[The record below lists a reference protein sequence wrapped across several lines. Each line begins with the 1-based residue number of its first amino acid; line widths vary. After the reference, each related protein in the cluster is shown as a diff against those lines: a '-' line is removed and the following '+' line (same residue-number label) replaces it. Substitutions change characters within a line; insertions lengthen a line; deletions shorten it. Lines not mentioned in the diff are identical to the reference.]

1 MKAGRPKIE
10 INWLEVDEYLIAGVS
25 GTHIADTLGI
35 CNETLY
41 DRCKQEHKMN
51 FSDYSAKKRQKGNSM
66 LHYKQFKT
74 AMNGNVSML
83 VWLGKQRL
91 GQKEDPKSTEGFDG
105 KLGEF
110 LDYLKAMD
118 KKRDGNK
125 EDNNVTKNSE
135 SRSHRGDDKISP

>member
-1 MKAGRPKIE
+1 MSSGRPQIQ
-10 INWLEVDEYLIAGVS
+10 INWEEVDQYLIAGVA

-35 CNETLY
+35 HADTLY
-41 DRCKQEHKMN
+41 RRCQEIYKMN
-51 FSDYSAKKRQKGNSM
+51 FTDYAAKKRQKGNSM

-118 KKRDGNK
+118 KKDENK
-125 EDNNVTKNSE
+125 EEELCLKKQQDATLSSK
-135 SRSHRGDDKISP
+135 